1 MATITHKRGD
11 SLELECKLVKDDVA
25 IDITNFTI
33 TSQLRDSTDTLITD
47 TNFNGSFT
55 VTKTNPTTGVFKI
68 TATATETSEWPLRKA
83 ICDVQFVEAD
93 GDTTSSET
101 FNIDIVR
108 DVTR

>member
-25 IDITNFTI
+25 IDITSFTI
-33 TSQLRDSTDTLITD
+33 TSQLRDSTDALIAD
-47 TNFNGSFT
+47 NNFDGSLT
-55 VTKTNPTTGVFKI
+55 ITKTSPATGVFTI